1 MGENGE
7 MMQVEDNVLSFQSK
21 AIQFGASNRTVLIRR
36 LHNKPPYM
44 IHRSYYISTEEQKS
58 NKVKNPFKKN
68 PKGQL
73 SGPLVCFQKGVC
85 WFKSRAWGLSL
96 TL

>member
-58 NKVKNPFKKN
+58 NKVKNPFKKTLNGSSVVRWSASRREVAGLN
-68 PKGQL
+68 P
-73 SGPLVCFQKGVC
+73 GPGDFL
-85 WFKSRAWGLSL
+85 
-96 TL
+96 